1 MSMRPR
7 ALPEVP
13 EQAMAV
19 ARAAFLGGRWRCGHA
34 TSWVRCS
41 ATARLSTL
49 RVPKT
54 VSVQVTPHVRTHEG
68 RRPDDHAD
76 GCRDG

>member
-1 MSMRPR
+1 MTATLDDVTARKKK
-7 ALPEVP
+7 PEP
-13 EQAMAV
+13 SAQEQA
-19 ARAAFLGGRWRCGHA
+19 AAEL
-34 TSWVRCS
+34 VRL
-41 ATARLSTL
+41 AKAQGLSLTV

-76 GCRDG
+76 GCRGV